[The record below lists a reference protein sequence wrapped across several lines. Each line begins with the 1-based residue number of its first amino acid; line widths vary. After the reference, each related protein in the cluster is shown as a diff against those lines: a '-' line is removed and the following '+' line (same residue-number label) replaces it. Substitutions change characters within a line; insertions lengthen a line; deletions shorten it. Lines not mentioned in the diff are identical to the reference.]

1 MDVSLGRVKSFDA
14 APPEQR
20 SANDITRSN
29 RRVDDEVM
37 TMALKNSYGMKE
49 LAELLDIGETTLQNQ
64 IIPVIKMVMTETLD
78 KTLKTIANQSERID
92 FLERENRRLCE
103 RLEALE
109 EHAFAPSERIPV
121 RQSAEAEPAMV
132 DLESVLGIELDAE
145 PAGTDEPVFTVE
157 SPQKPH
163 GRRHQLLKRVQ
174 KWRKNGLTFRQ
185 IADRLNSNR
194 TPTLSGRGRWD
205 APKARRLFTKR

>member
-1 MDVSLGRVKSFDA
+1 MNIPLLFARSFDA

-20 SANDITRSN
+20 PANDTTRDN
-29 RRVDDEVM
+29 QLVDDEVM
-37 TMALKNSYGMKE
+37 TMSLKTSYSMKE

-64 IIPVIKMVMTETLD
+64 IIPVIKMVMAETLD
-78 KTLKTIANQSERID
+78 ETLNTIVSQSERID
-92 FLERENRRLCE
+92 FLEKENRRLYE

-109 EHAFAPSERIPV
+109 EHTFSPSERETV

-145 PAGTDEPVFTVE
+145 PASADEPVFTVE
-157 SPQKPH
+157 PQKEFP
-163 GRRHQLLKRVQ
+163 GTRHHLLKRVQ
-174 KWRKNGLTFRQ
+174 KWRENGLTFRQ

-205 APKARRLFTKR
+205 TRKARRLFTKR